1 MKYVLISGYFE
12 KHAGMAWFHSL
23 WMDTLLRYATP
34 APKRIFIIASGENC
48 IIQPTGREARG
59 EWIRLPGDLGH
70 CDDLLSGRKPFFM
83 PGCPAT
89 WMAGAWLAYMNEC
102 DAIFY
107 EQDVLAFGPWVERI
121 YHDLGDK
128 DVIFG
133 RNQMQGAATSLFL
146 VRHRYIPQFVMDY
159 LSEGPETVISR
170 IPETKFNRMEA
181 RKPEHY
187 CRYSFGFDKDRP
199 FDISKDV
206 WFGQKFKPF
215 ELLWLESHG
224 LVSCAGMP
232 QDVQAFSNTIP

>member
-1 MKYVLISGYFE
+1 MNYLIASSFFYHPGTNWAEWFHNLWFSTIS
-12 KHAGMAWFHSL
+12 KHA
-23 WMDTLLRYATP
+23 
-34 APKRIFIIASGENC
+34 APPPSKILIISSNNC
-48 IIQPTGREARG
+48 TVKNPQGT
-59 EWIRLPGDLGH
+59 WIMLDGDLGH
-70 CDDLLSGRKPFFM
+70 CDDLLNGKKPFFM
-83 PGCPAT
+83 PACPAG
-89 WMAGAWLAYMNEC
+89 WMAAAWLSYMNGT
-102 DAIFY
+102 DVLIA
-107 EQDVLAFGPWVERI
+107 EQDLLVFGPFVERM

-199 FDISKDV
+199 FNPKDEV
-206 WFGQKFKPF
+206 FFVQKLRPF
-215 ELLWLESHG
+215 ELLWLEANG
-224 LVSCAGMP
+224 LVSCADMP
-232 QDVQAFSNTIP
+232 QGVEAFSNTIP

>member
-1 MKYVLISGYFE
+1 MKYILISGYFE
-12 KHAGMAWFHSL
+12 KHAGMAWFHKI
-23 WMDTLLRYATP
+23 WRDTIQHHANP
-34 APKRIFIIASGENC
+34 SPERIFIIASGNC
-48 IIQPTGREARG
+48 SVAEPRG
-59 EWIRLPGDLGH
+59 EWIRFSGDLGH

-107 EQDVLAFGPWVERI
+107 EQDVLAFGPWVERM

-187 CRYSFGFDKDRP
+187 CRYSFSYDKDRP
-199 FDISKDV
+199 FKPTDDV
-206 WFGQKFKPF
+206 FFVQKLKPF
-215 ELLWLESHG
+215 ELLWLEANG
-224 LVSCAGMP
+224 LVSCADMP
-232 QDVQAFSNTIP
+232 QGVEAFSNTIP

>member
-1 MKYVLISGYFE
+1 MKYVIISGYFA
-12 KHAGMAWFHSL
+12 KHHGMVWFHRE
-23 WMDTLLRYATP
+23 WFDTLMRNAK
-34 APKRIFIIASGENC
+34 PKPERVFIIASGDHSHSE
-48 IIQPTGREARG
+48 PRG
-59 EWIRLPGDLGH
+59 EWIRLSGDLGH

-102 DAIFY
+102 DALFL
-107 EQDVLAFGPWVERI
+107 EQDCLAFGDFVGRM

-187 CRYSFGFDKDRP
+187 CRYSFSYDKDRP
-199 FDISKDV
+199 FNPKDEV
-206 WFGQKFKPF
+206 FFVQKLRPF
-215 ELLWLESHG
+215 ELLWLQANG
-224 LVSCAGMP
+224 LVSCADMP
-232 QDVQAFSNTIP
+232 QGVEAFSNTIP